1 MSAGRP
7 AIYGEKMRAVS
18 MRLPE
23 ALCAKAVEKAQ
34 AKGEGNTLSEIVRHL
49 LEKYAKRA

>member
-1 MSAGRP
+1 
-7 AIYGEKMRAVS
+7 

-23 ALCAKAVEKAQ
+23 SLCAKAVEKAQ

-49 LEKYAKRA
+49 LEKYTKKP